1 MIDIA
6 VIVEPRL
13 HIYLK
18 PVIDNIL
25 RNINNETSVHIFHSN
40 YNENFIRENYNM
52 LILNNKIILSK
63 ILLNNIIMNNLEIS
77 EYNMLLTSL
86 DFWNNINGEN
96 ILIFQTD
103 SCLCRH
109 INTFDFTEYM
119 EYGFIGAPFRAYP
132 KLGLNGGFSIRKK
145 SLMINAINAKANII
159 TKQSINPKSYIICTN
174 EDKFFSIMRNKIT
187 NPAPYNLAKQFSVE
201 QFYYDN
207 PLGIH
212 KPWLYLSKEH
222 WNELKKKFP
231 EISLTFNNL

>member
-1 MIDIA
+1 MIDVA

-25 RNINNETSVHIFHSN
+25 RNINNETPIYIFNSAINETFIKNN
-40 YNENFIRENYNM
+40 YNILIENK
-52 LILNNKIILSK
+52 KIILS
-63 ILLNNIIMNNLEIS
+63 NIILKGKIMNDLQIP

-86 DFWNNINGEN
+86 DFWNKINGEN

-103 SCLCRH
+103 SCMCRH
-109 INTFDFTEYM
+109 INTFDMTLYR
-119 EYGFIGAPFRAYP
+119 EYGFIGAPFRVYP
-132 KLGLNGGFSIRKK
+132 KNGLNGGFSIRKK
-145 SLMINAINAKANII
+145 SLMIKAINNNRNIMI
-159 TKQSINPKSYIICTN
+159 STN
-174 EDKFFSIMRNKIT
+174 EDKFFSIICNKIT
-187 NPAPYNLAKQFSVE
+187 TPAPYNMAKQFSVE

-212 KPWLYLSKEH
+212 KAWIYLSKEN
-222 WNELKKKFP
+222 WNELKNKFP

>member
-25 RNINNETSVHIFHSN
+25 RNINNNTPIHIFHSKI
-40 YNENFIRENYNM
+40 NEEFIRNNYSVLIENH
-52 LILNNKIILSK
+52 KIILSYI
-63 ILLNNIIMNNLEIS
+63 ILNQKIMNNLQLS
-77 EYNMLLTSL
+77 EYNLLLTSV
-86 DFWNNINGEN
+86 DFWNTINGEN

-103 SCLCRH
+103 SCMCRH
-109 INTFDFTEYM
+109 INTFNFTEYTQC
-119 EYGFIGAPFRAYP
+119 GFIGAPFRIYP
-132 KLGLNGGFSIRKK
+132 KNGLNGGFSIRKK
-145 SLMINAINAKANII
+145 SLMIKAINYYRNIKI
-159 TKQSINPKSYIICTN
+159 STN
-174 EDKFFSIMRNKIT
+174 EDKFFTIMCNKIT
-187 NPAPYNLAKQFSVE
+187 NPASYNLAKEFSVE

-212 KPWLYLSKEH
+212 KPWIYLSKEN
-222 WNELKKKFP
+222 WMELKNKFP